1 MAANSS
7 NLFSN
12 CIISLPFDGLVFP
25 LCLGINPDT
34 GEEIRLVKSNYKSE
48 REAKL
53 AESRFIINYE
63 ENKHN
68 YQKNNYNYKFKEVA
82 ELWLTQYKNTVKEV
96 TYMSGKHLIEKKL
109 YPIFGNYYIYKIP
122 VRLCQSSI
130 NEWYETYTKSNLIVS
145 YFNRITDF
153 AISLGYCNDN
163 PYEADSST

>member
-1 MAANSS
+1 MAITRYKLS
-7 NLFSN
+7 NGEYRWR
-12 CIISLPFDGLVFP
+12 IRTY
-25 LCLGINPDT
+25 LGINPDT

-53 AESRFIINYE
+53 AESRFIIDYE

-109 YPIFGNYYIYKIP
+109 YSIFGNYYIDKIP

-130 NEWYETYTKSNLIVS
+130 NEWYIRLTLK
-145 YFNRITDF
+145 
-153 AISLGYCNDN
+153 AI
-163 PYEADSST
+163 